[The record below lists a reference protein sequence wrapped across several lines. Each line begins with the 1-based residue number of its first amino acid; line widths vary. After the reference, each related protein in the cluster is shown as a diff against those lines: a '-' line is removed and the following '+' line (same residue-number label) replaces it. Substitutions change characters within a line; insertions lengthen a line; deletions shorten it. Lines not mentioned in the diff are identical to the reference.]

1 MCVCVCVCVRVGVWV
16 SVCVGGRDECVCVW
30 VGGWVGVCECVGEWR
45 VISMYVV
52 KCYNSHPLMHSCT
65 TTGCDTSDPDSFPP
79 WL

>member
-1 MCVCVCVCVRVGVWV
+1 MCVCVG
-16 SVCVGGRDECVCVW
+16 
-30 VGGWVGVCECVGEWR
+30 ECVGEWR

-65 TTGCDTSDPDSFPP
+65 TTGCDTSDPDPFPP